1 MMHTSQCSVECGS
14 GIRLKTSV
22 VCRDKVT
29 GDDEIENVCE
39 NELITEEIPCH
50 KDPCKASFG
59 PWNEWTLCSKT
70 CLKNPN
76 ETSFKSRT
84 RTCFSNDQAVC
95 SIGSLE
101 TRSCEAVPLCPLK
114 GNQFPNTYH
123 SFLKMTKTVP
133 LI

>member
-50 KDPCKASFG
+50 KDPCQASFG
-59 PWNEWTLCSKT
+59 PCTLILLQKVDT
-70 CLKNPN
+70 
-76 ETSFKSRT
+76 
-84 RTCFSNDQAVC
+84 
-95 SIGSLE
+95 
-101 TRSCEAVPLCPLK
+101 
-114 GNQFPNTYH
+114 
-123 SFLKMTKTVP
+123 
-133 LI
+133 LIMNSW